1 MPDLMSIMKTI
12 QEIIMKHL
20 YNESFRLEVKK
31 KLKNNLYLKLTPQL
45 IKLMTQMP
53 AMLKVSDGTNNRTNP
68 ALQCIIK
75 MSV

>member
-1 MPDLMSIMKTI
+1 M
-12 QEIIMKHL
+12 
-20 YNESFRLEVKK
+20 LEVKK

-53 AMLKVSDGTNNRTNP
+53 TMLKVSDGTNNRTNP